1 MREAVA
7 AVALFFKT
15 IISQYFGVVKR
26 FRNKND
32 KNNVKGTEMIKV
44 MELEKVMKTKI
55 KLIPLEVG
63 QKVIFR
69 DGVTGHIASV
79 NKKSGAFEVEFD
91 EPYKTFYWRGGRLSY
106 NCKLDAVLDKFYL
119 LGKNLLKNKY
129 DEYQIEALKK
139 DIEWHGQFRDVLR
152 KQLFTL
158 EKQMVDDWEV
168 RQGKIPKTDIS
179 SETPL
184 KSSVLNESKKEDS

>member
-1 MREAVA
+1 
-7 AVALFFKT
+7 
-15 IISQYFGVVKR
+15 
-26 FRNKND
+26 
-32 KNNVKGTEMIKV
+32 MIKV
-44 MELEKVMKTKI
+44 TEIARVMKTK
-55 KLIPLEVG
+55 KVLIPLEVG

-129 DEYQIEALKK
+129 DDYQIEALKQ
-139 DIEWHGQFRDVLR
+139 DIQWHADFRDVLR

-158 EKQMVDDWEV
+158 EKQMTDDWEQ
-168 RQGKIPKTDIS
+168 RQGKVPKT
-179 SETPL
+179 ETP
-184 KSSVLNESKKEDS
+184 S

>member
-1 MREAVA
+1 
-7 AVALFFKT
+7 
-15 IISQYFGVVKR
+15 
-26 FRNKND
+26 
-32 KNNVKGTEMIKV
+32 MIKLT
-44 MELEKVMKTKI
+44 ELTKIMKTKI

-91 EPYKTFYWRGGRLSY
+91 EPYRTFYYRGGRLSY

-129 DEYQIEALKK
+129 MDYQIDAMKQ

-168 RQGKIPKTDIS
+168 RQGKAPKTEIS

-184 KSSVLNESKKEDS
+184 KLPVLNESEKEGS

>member
-1 MREAVA
+1 
-7 AVALFFKT
+7 
-15 IISQYFGVVKR
+15 
-26 FRNKND
+26 
-32 KNNVKGTEMIKV
+32 MIKV
-44 MELEKVMKTKI
+44 TELLKVMKTK
-55 KLIPLEVG
+55 KVLIPLEVG
-63 QKVIFR
+63 QKVIFK

-91 EPYKTFYWRGGRLSY
+91 EPYKSFYYRGGRLSY

-129 DEYQIEALKK
+129 DDYQIDALKQ

-152 KQLFTL
+152 KQLFAL
-158 EKQMVDDWEV
+158 EKQMVDDWEA

-179 SETPL
+179 SEMPL
-184 KSSVLNESKKEDS
+184 KSPTLNDSKKEGS